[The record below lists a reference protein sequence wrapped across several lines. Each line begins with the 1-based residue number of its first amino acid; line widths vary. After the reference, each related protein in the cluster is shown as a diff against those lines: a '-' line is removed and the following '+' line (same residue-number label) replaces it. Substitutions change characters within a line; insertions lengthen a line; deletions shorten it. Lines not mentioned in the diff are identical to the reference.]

1 MTFGVIYVREA
12 KSKPIISTKAKDTIL
27 RKSAVYYRYNS
38 ESTEIEPGDLENLI
52 ETEKRNLL
60 ELFVKKIEFIAQTG
74 VEVATFFNIDDGKLY
89 TPSPTNVIIDSDTLK
104 DLKFIKEG
112 EFTEKEGA
120 PALVLKGTV
129 ENINVVDPIIIKTP
143 SPTAILLNQVIED
156 FLHEKNVENPIEYLK
171 TICNTGTANYPI
183 YYYLKSIGIS
193 TDNVIKE
200 LQDLGGLVRRKTRDE
215 LIKRLSPDSKSYH
228 YQSNAKGDVADMR
241 RSYRRK
247 ILSQTLKYPIRMGEK
262 RKQLEYL
269 LQAIR
274 SIDQKEIVKNKEYI
288 LKLLNE
294 IYNTDILSCQK
305 NDAAKTEFRK
315 ALCWVDEAL
324 YKLE

>member
-1 MTFGVIYVREA
+1 M
-12 KSKPIISTKAKDTIL
+12 
-27 RKSAVYYRYNS
+27 
-38 ESTEIEPGDLENLI
+38 
-52 ETEKRNLL
+52 
-60 ELFVKKIEFIAQTG
+60 
-74 VEVATFFNIDDGKLY
+74 
-89 TPSPTNVIIDSDTLK
+89 
-104 DLKFIKEG
+104 
-112 EFTEKEGA
+112 
-120 PALVLKGTV
+120 
-129 ENINVVDPIIIKTP
+129 VDPIIIKTP